1 MLFQIIKLK
10 LISNTFAMRLTFLIQ
25 LNTKNNLVSLL
36 VKKWHQV
43 VTRERPSL
51 SHLTL
56 DNILKEIKRPAT
68 KKSTQESDTYKN
80 NNALSKSHCRLLEK
94 KT

>member
-1 MLFQIIKLK
+1 MASSGDKGEAF
-10 LISNTFAMRLTFLIQ
+10 SFT
-25 LNTKNNLVSLL
+25 SD
-36 VKKWHQV
+36 
-43 VTRERPSL
+43 
-51 SHLTL
+51 TL
-56 DNILKEIKRPAT
+56 DNILKEIKRPGI